1 MTKEVRTRFAPSPT
15 GFLHVGGVRT
25 ALFAYLLA
33 KRHGGKFILRLED
46 TDQQRVVP
54 GAIRSIIEDLLWLGV
69 VPDEGASKEEL
80 LKVDSTLSDLSGFN
94 GVKGPYIQSLRLGR
108 YQEVADQLL
117 ASGHA
122 YRSEV
127 AADASWMERKGKS
140 AQTAQAPTDSSES
153 GQEKPVEIP
162 PEKSGE
168 VIRLKLPRERKL
180 SYVDGIRGP
189 IEWDSLSLN
198 DPVLIKSDGF
208 PTYHLAVVV
217 DDHDMEISHVIR
229 GEEWIP
235 TTPIHLALY
244 EALGW
249 EKPIFAHPSSVLGED
264 GKKLSK
270 RHGATS
276 VGGFQAEGYLPEA
289 LLNFLVLIGWSPGGG
304 SEQEIFSKEELTA
317 LFSLE
322 KVHMSAGVFSYKK
335 LSWMNA
341 QYLRAMPDANLAK
354 VLQPVLIAAGHSL
367 NSETVLKL
375 EQIVP
380 HIKERMELLTDGPP
394 QLEFLFKTPFQR
406 DLSQMLSKQV
416 QKSDISRILS
426 AAEDKFAKITN
437 FIAPAIDTA
446 LKEIVEETGLA
457 MGGVFICVR
466 VALLGKKATPPLAP
480 SIEILG
486 QKEAINR
493 LKETKLLSEKFV
505 TAKE

>member
-33 KRHGGKFILRLED
+33 KRHNGKFILRLED
-46 TDQQRVVP
+46 TDQQRIVP
-54 GAIRSIIEDLLWLGV
+54 GAIRSIIQDLVWLGV

-80 LKVDSTLSDLSGFN
+80 LSVDPSLTDIAGF
-94 GVKGPYIQSLRLGR
+94 GGSKGPYIQSLRKAR
-108 YQEVADQLL
+108 YQEVADILL

-122 YRSEV
+122 YKSD
-127 AADASWMERKGKS
+127 AAQDPSWMERKAKPG
-140 AQTAQAPTDSSES
+140 ATVQPTAPVE
-153 GQEKPVEIP
+153 EKP
-162 PEKSGE
+162 GE
-168 VIRLKLPRERKL
+168 VIRLRLPRDRKL
-180 SYVDGIRGP
+180 SYTDGIRGF
-189 IEWDSLSLN
+189 IEWESLSLN

-276 VGGFQAEGYLPEA
+276 VGAFQEEGYLPEA
-289 LLNFLVLIGWSPGGG
+289 LLNFLVLIGWSPGSGND
-304 SEQEIFSKEELTA
+304 QEIFSKEELIE

-322 KVHMSAGVFSYKK
+322 KVHQSAGVFSYKK
-335 LSWMNA
+335 LNWMNA
-341 QYLRAMPDANLAK
+341 QYVRNMTDK
-354 VLQPVLIAAGHSL
+354 VLADRLIPILLGAGHTI
-367 NSETVLKL
+367 SEPAEVEKL
-375 EQIVP
+375 VKIVP
-380 HIKERMELLTDGPP
+380 HIKERMERLTDAPV
-394 QLEFLFKTPFQR
+394 QLEFLFKQPFER
-406 DLSQMLSKQV
+406 DMGQMLSKQV
-416 QKSDISRILS
+416 QKADISKIL
-426 AAEDKFAKITN
+426 AATEEKFAKLAT
-437 FIAPAIDTA
+437 FDAPAIDTA
-446 LKEIVEETGLA
+446 LKEIVEELGLP

-486 QKEAINR
+486 SKEA
-493 LKETKLLSEKFV
+493 LKRIEEAKLLAEKL
-505 TAKE
+505 